1 VDDGVGDLVRTS
13 GTSAS
18 FSCFRRIEGHY

>member
-1 VDDGVGDLVRTS
+1 MPLDLTETFMYQPWS

-18 FSCFRRIEGHY
+18 FSCK